1 MFQYNRLDSDLTFVQ
16 KVKNLDYTLLF
27 SITLLSIISLFVMYS
42 TDGGEVLYHTKSHFM
57 KLIIFFPL
65 MIIISFFNIK
75 FWHTTSYLLY
85 FIIIL
90 LLIWVSI
97 DGIKSSGSQRW
108 INLYFIVLQPSELM
122 KISIIL
128 CLAKY
133 LSLIH
138 ISEPTRL
145 RRISYAVFCL
155 KKKKE
160 RSCILAVLL

>member
-90 LLIWVSI
+90 LLVWVSI
-97 DGIKSSGSQRW
+97 DGIKS
-108 INLYFIVLQPSELM
+108 
-122 KISIIL
+122 
-128 CLAKY
+128 
-133 LSLIH
+133 
-138 ISEPTRL
+138 
-145 RRISYAVFCL
+145 
-155 KKKKE
+155 
-160 RSCILAVLL
+160 